1 MQTRFGALA
10 HNRFFFDAHRVDM
23 SLSRRLMM
31 LCLPLLLWGCSGDA
45 VTRMPDLP
53 FTEISG
59 KPGQLSQFKG
69 QVVVLNF
76 WATSC
81 STCVKEMPRLIE
93 THNRFKAQGLETV
106 AIAMSYDPPAYV
118 MQFAESR
125 KLPFRVAMDHDGS
138 LAQAFGDIQLTPT
151 TLIVDKRGQV
161 VKRYIGEPDFSALE
175 DLLARLLAQPAG

>member
-1 MQTRFGALA
+1 
-10 HNRFFFDAHRVDM
+10 M
-23 SLSRRLMM
+23 SLSRRSM
-31 LCLPLLLWGCSGDA
+31 LLSLPVLAALPSFLLGCSGDA

-53 FTEISG
+53 FTEIG
-59 KPGQLSQFKG
+59 GQARQLGQLQGK
-69 QVVVLNF
+69 VVVLNF

-93 THNRFKAQGLETV
+93 THNRFKAQGLETL

-125 KLPFRVAMDHDGS
+125 KLPFLVAMDHDGS
-138 LAQAFGDIQLTPT
+138 LARAFGDIQLTPT
-151 TLIVDKRGQV
+151 TLVVDKRGQV
-161 VKRYIGEPDFSALE
+161 VKRYIGEPDFAALD

>member
-1 MQTRFGALA
+1 LPDTSQ
-10 HNRFFFDAHRVDM
+10 DDM
-23 SLSRRLMM
+23 SDLSLSRRSM
-31 LCLPLLLWGCSGDA
+31 LLSLPVLLWGCSGDA

-53 FTEISG
+53 FTEIDG
-59 KPGQLSQFKG
+59 QARQLGQLQGK
-69 QVVVLNF
+69 VVLINF

-93 THNRFKAQGLETV
+93 THNRFKGQGLETLAV
-106 AIAMSYDPPAYV
+106 AMSYDPPAYV

-151 TLIVDKRGQV
+151 TLVIDKRGQV
-161 VKRYIGEPDFSALE
+161 VKRYIGEPDFAALD
-175 DLLARLLAQPAG
+175 DLLARLLAQPTG

>member
-1 MQTRFGALA
+1 
-10 HNRFFFDAHRVDM
+10 M
-23 SLSRRLMM
+23 SDPTLSRRSL
-31 LCLPLLLWGCSGDA
+31 LLSLPALLWGCSGNA
-45 VTRMPDLP
+45 VTQMPDLP

-59 KPGQLSQFKG
+59 EPRQLSQLRGK
-69 QVVVLNF
+69 VVLINF

-93 THNRFKAQGLETV
+93 THNRFKDRGLETLAV
-106 AIAMSYDPPAYV
+106 AMSYDPPAYV

-151 TLIVDKRGQV
+151 TLVIDKRGQV
-161 VKRYIGEPDFSALE
+161 VKRYIGEPDFAALD
-175 DLLARLLAQPAG
+175 DLLARLLAQAAA